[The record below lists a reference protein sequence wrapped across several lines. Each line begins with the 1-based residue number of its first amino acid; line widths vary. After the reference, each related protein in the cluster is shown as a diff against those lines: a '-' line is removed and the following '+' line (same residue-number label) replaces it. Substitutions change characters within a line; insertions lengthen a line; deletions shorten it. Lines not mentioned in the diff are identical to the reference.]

1 VGTEATNPA
10 LEPARPS
17 SGVDQ
22 PFIISGEGGRIP
34 ERASKRASNLKVIA
48 QFRKG
53 AFLLKRVLPRVLTG
67 IVIACSMSAGTL
79 WSRTQAPN
87 PQPADQENRSSETS
101 SGCFGAIIGKIDF
114 HDVNSSDQRT
124 LRNLIPLHEGDLLE
138 RQNLQL
144 ALRALYATGRFA
156 NLRAECDR
164 TPDDQATLSF
174 VSSAN
179 FFVGRVAVEG
189 APPHPTESQIVNA
202 SKLQLGELFTSE
214 KMDRGLENIHRLMEE
229 NGYYR
234 ASVSHSEQQNP
245 ETQQVEISLQIHPG
259 PAAHVGKVALQGK
272 STFSLGQLEDIAHL
286 HPGDLV
292 TAQTGTNAIDRI
304 RKRYQ
309 KKNRWLA
316 QVAIADRQYRPQT
329 NTVDYTL
336 EVDSGPLVQIFVE
349 GFRLSKS
356 TIRRSI
362 PVYEENA
369 LDDDLLNEGRRNL
382 LTYMESRGYFDASV
396 DLKKESDPQQNL
408 VRVIYQI
415 DPGERHKVVKVE
427 ITGNK
432 YFRDEQLRT
441 GMQVQPKNLLLPHGR
456 YSAALLRSDVRDI
469 ENKYR
474 ANGFAQIKVE
484 SHAEDDYHA
493 KNRIAVFIHINED
506 PQTVVGSLQITGN
519 VTENEASFPP
529 LNTQPGQPFSDVNVA
544 QDRDILLNYY
554 FNNGFPNAT
563 FEATA
568 RPDGENRMD
577 VVFHIHEGDRTYV
590 DQVLVSGREFTKPY
604 IVNRELQ
611 IKPEDPLSQSSILD
625 TQQRLYNLGI
635 FSQVDTAVQNPEGV
649 EPNKNVLVQLREAK
663 RYTFNYGGGFE
674 FQTGQPVNG
683 TNQPLGSTG
692 VSPLVS
698 FDVSRLNFL
707 GRDHTITF
715 VSRIGGLQQRGL
727 ISYEAP
733 QLFSSRDWKLT
744 FTAFF
749 DHTVEVTTFTSQRLE
764 GVTQAEQIISR
775 KADGSSSA
783 VMDYRFNYRLVKA
796 ILTENFSL
804 EQVPLLSLP
813 VRLGEP
819 GFSYIRNH
827 RDNDLETTRGS
838 YNTVDAGVASSYFGS
853 QADFSHIL
861 LQNATYHP
869 FGKKRGSTKEI
880 VFARSTRVGLENP
893 FANTVLSGPG
903 FTPPSNLTQIPL
915 PERFF
920 MGGGNSHRGFGLNQA
935 GPRDPQS
942 GFPLG
947 GAALFL
953 NNFELRFPP
962 PTLPFVQD
970 NMSFAV
976 FHDMGNVFTTGND
989 MLHSLLRWHQGAQSC
1004 SQALNTPLQLGDTA
1018 KKVPPAGAA
1027 LCNYNYISHAIGI
1040 GVRYKTPVGPVRFD
1054 FGYNLNPTVF
1064 PTFQSV
1070 VVGTTSV
1077 SMFVG
1082 TKQASPFNVYF
1093 SIGQAF

>member
-1 VGTEATNPA
+1 VGTAATNPA
-10 LEPARPS
+10 LEPERPS

-22 PFIISGEGGRIP
+22 PFIISGEGGGIP
-34 ERASKRASNLKVIA
+34 KLASKCAAKLKVIA
-48 QFRKG
+48 RLREG
-53 AFLLKRVLPRVLTG
+53 AFLLRRVLTAM
-67 IVIACSMSAGTL
+67 VIICSLSPGTL
-79 WSRTQAPN
+79 WSRARSSN
-87 PQPADQENRSSETS
+87 PQSGDQENGSSRTS
-101 SGCFGAIIGKIDF
+101 SSCFGAIIGKIDF
-114 HDVNSSDQRT
+114 QGVNPSDQRM
-124 LRNLIPLHEGDLLE
+124 LGKLIPLHEGDPLE
-138 RQNLQL
+138 RQNLQQ

-156 NLRAECDR
+156 TLQAECDR
-164 TPDDQATLSF
+164 TPDGKATLSF
-174 VSSAN
+174 VSSPN
-179 FFVGRVAVEG
+179 FFVGRVAVVG
-189 APPHPTESQIVNA
+189 APAHPTESQIVNG
-202 SKLQLGELFTSE
+202 SKLNLGELFTSD
-214 KMDRGLENIHRLMEE
+214 KMDRALENIHRLMEE

-234 ASVSHSEQQNP
+234 ASVSHSEQPHP
-245 ETQQVEISLQIHPG
+245 ETGQVEVTFQIRLG
-259 PAAHVGKVALQGK
+259 PAARVGKVTLQGK
-272 STFSLGQLEDIAHL
+272 SAFSVGQLEDIGHL

-309 KKNRWLA
+309 RKNRWLA
-316 QVAIADRQYRPQT
+316 QVAIADRQYLPQA
-329 NTVDYTL
+329 NTVDYSL
-336 EVDSGPLVQIFVE
+336 QIDSGPLVEIFVE
-349 GFRLSKS
+349 GFRLSKT
-356 TIRRSI
+356 TIRRNI

-369 LDDDLLNEGRRNL
+369 LDNDLLNEGRRNL
-382 LTYMESRGYFDASV
+382 LTYMESRGYFDANV
-396 DLKKESDPQQNL
+396 DLKKQSDPQQNL

-415 DPGERHKVVKVE
+415 DPGERHRVVKVE

-432 YFRDEQLRT
+432 YFRDEELRN

-456 YSAALLRSDVRDI
+456 YSAPLLRSDVHDI

-474 ANGFAQIKVE
+474 ANGFAQVKVD
-484 SHAEDDYHA
+484 SHAEDDYRA
-493 KNRIAVFIHINED
+493 KNQIAVLIHITEG
-506 PQTVVGSLQITGN
+506 PQTLVGSLQITGN
-519 VTENEASFPP
+519 RTQNEASFPP
-529 LNTQPGQPFSDVNVA
+529 LNTVPGQPFSDVNVA
-544 QDRDILLNYY
+544 EDRDILLNYY

-568 RPDGENRMD
+568 QPSGGNRMD
-577 VVFHIHEGDRTYV
+577 VVFHIHEGQRVYV

-604 IVNRELQ
+604 IINRELQ
-611 IKPEDPLSQSSILD
+611 VRPEDPLSQSSILD

-635 FSQVDTAVQNPEGV
+635 FSQVDTAVQNPEGI
-649 EPNKNVLVQLREAK
+649 EPDKNVLVQLREAR
-663 RYTFNYGGGFE
+663 RYTFSYGGGFE
-674 FQTGQPVNG
+674 FQTGQPTNG

-715 VSRIGGLQQRGL
+715 ESRIGGLQQRAL
-727 ISYEAP
+727 ISYEDP
-733 QLFSSRDWKLT
+733 ELLSSPDWKLT
-744 FTAFF
+744 FTGFF
-749 DHTVEVTTFTSQRLE
+749 DHTVQVTTFTSQRLE
-764 GVTQAEQIISR
+764 GVTQAEQVIAR

-796 ILTENFSL
+796 ILNQNPDFNVE
-804 EQVPLLSLP
+804 EVPLLSLP

-819 GFSYIRNH
+819 GFSYFRNH
-827 RDNDLETTRGS
+827 RDNDLETSRGS

-861 LQNATYHP
+861 LQNATYHR
-869 FGKKRGSTKEI
+869 FGKRRGSTKEI
-880 VFARSTRVGLENP
+880 VFARSIRVGLENP
-893 FANTVLSGPG
+893 FGNTVLTDPS

-915 PERFF
+915 PERFY

-935 GPRDPQS
+935 GPRDPQT
-942 GFPLG
+942 GFPVG

-976 FHDMGNVFTTGND
+976 FHDMGNVFTTGAD
-989 MLHSLLRWHQGAQSC
+989 MLHSLLRWHQGPQSC
-1004 SQALNTPLQLGDTA
+1004 SQALNTPLVLGNVA
-1018 KKVPPAGAA
+1018 EKIPPSGAA

-1064 PTFQSV
+1064 PTTQSV
-1070 VVGTTSV
+1070 LMGTTPV
-1077 SMFVG
+1077 PVFVG
-1082 TKQASPFNVYF
+1082 TNRTSPFNVYF
-1093 SIGQAF
+1093 SVGQTF